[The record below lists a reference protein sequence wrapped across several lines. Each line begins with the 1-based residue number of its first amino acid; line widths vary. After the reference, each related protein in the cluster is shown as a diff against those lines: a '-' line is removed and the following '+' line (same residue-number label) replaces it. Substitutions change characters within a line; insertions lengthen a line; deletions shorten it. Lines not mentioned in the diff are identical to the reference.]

1 MEESYD
7 VMSSKYLEVGVDVK
21 KKGVEA
27 FEEQLENLF
36 PEAFCIIQQDPDSP
50 KRGLV
55 SHSDG
60 AGSKPIQS
68 YLHWKETD
76 DPTWF
81 KGLAQDV
88 VAMNL
93 DDILCVAA
101 EPLCFLDYVALNS
114 LKVDRG
120 ILLKALAAGFKECL
134 STLENYGIKMLFS
147 GGETADLPD
156 QLRTFDIAGSIFG
169 RVNLDKVVTGKQIKK
184 GDLIIGLRS
193 GGKTKYERKENSGIM
208 CNGITLARLSLM
220 DRRYQKR
227 YPELSESGERR
238 YRGRFKFDT
247 HLDELNMTVGE
258 ALLSP
263 TRLYAP
269 VIMKILE
276 KFGREVHGMIHNT
289 GGGMTKCLSLGRN
302 VHYIKNRLPDPDPIF
317 SLIQKE
323 AEAEW
328 GEMFEDYNMGVGFE
342 LVVDPEPSE
351 AVISSVESF
360 ELDAQVIGYCEKSPT
375 GNVLTIKSRFG
386 NFEYHREE
394 VK

>member
-7 VMSSKYLEVGVDVK
+7 MMSSKYLEVGVDVK

-169 RVNLDKVVTGKQIKK
+169 RVNLDKVVTGKQIKE
-184 GDLIIGLRS
+184 GNLVIGLRS
-193 GGKTKYERKENSGIM
+193 GGKTIYEGKENSGIM
-208 CNGITLARLSLM
+208 CNGLTLARLSLM
-220 DRRYQKR
+220 DTKYQKR

-238 YRGRFKFDT
+238 YKGRFKFDT

-269 VIMKILE
+269 VIVKILE
-276 KFGREVHGMIHNT
+276 KFGGEVHGMIHNT

-302 VHYIKNRLPDPDPIF
+302 IHYIKDCLPDPDPIF
-317 SLIQKE
+317 SLIQRE

-328 GEMFEDYNMGVGFE
+328 REMFEDYNMGVGFE
-342 LVVDPEPSE
+342 LVVDPESSE
-351 AVISSVESF
+351 EILILAESF
-360 ELDAQVIGYCEKSPT
+360 KLDAQVIGYCEKSPT
-375 GNVLTIKSRFG
+375 GNALTIKSRFG